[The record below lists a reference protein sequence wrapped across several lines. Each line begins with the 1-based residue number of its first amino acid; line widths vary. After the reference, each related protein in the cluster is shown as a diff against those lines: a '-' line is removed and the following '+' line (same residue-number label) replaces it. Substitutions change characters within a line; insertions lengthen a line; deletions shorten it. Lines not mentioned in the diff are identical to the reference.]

1 MKLFI
6 KEVNIWPENPEHSPR
21 IVTFNPD
28 KVSVLTG
35 WSASGKSSII
45 AIIDY
50 VLGAGSC
57 AIPVGP
63 IRNTAS
69 WFGLLLETDAGPMRV
84 ARMKPDGRQISNSYW
99 VQQGDDVERPL
110 PLRPSQNI
118 SAELFRIKMDTLSG
132 LTNLKMDPDEARA
145 FNERASFRDMAA
157 FNFQPQHIV
166 ANPYTLFFKADSSEH
181 REKLR
186 NVLPLAMGVVTN
198 DDLVRRHRLHAL
210 RDEERKLET
219 EIRQRRNG
227 IENWRANAT
236 GAYYRAQELSLLPP
250 GDPPAELR
258 DIFNVLREVVAAGGA
273 PVHGSG
279 RVSATV
285 TRLEGIR
292 QQEQALDTAIAGA
305 RRRLRRLKSLRAT
318 VIDYGDV
325 LEDHRTKVQGVGW
338 FRETVISD
346 QCVICGTET
355 DAARQSLEELESP
368 IRELS
373 ELTAGTNTTAPM
385 VDNEIVSIQRQLL
398 SDERRLLELRRT
410 RAEFEAVDDA
420 ERGLSLSLESVY
432 RFIGNTE
439 QALRILGDIEGDD
452 GLEARLRAIVEQI
465 SALVR
470 ELDEK
475 GRRER
480 EERVRDVISSYIE
493 RFVEQ
498 IGVSGA
504 TGRPL
509 LDERELN
516 VKFSNQGSTKPDFLW
531 EIGSGENWMAYHLAT
546 ILALHGVFL
555 KRGSRNPV
563 PTFLVI
569 DQPSQVYF
577 PSDTF
582 EAVVQEKA
590 DNEVQSD
597 RGRPTRHLDDLES
610 TRQIFRTLARA
621 HKSFGARLQIIVLD
635 HADRHAWGDIAE
647 VEEVENW
654 RGDEADFLI
663 PTAWLSRE

>member
-6 KEVNIWPENPEHSPR
+6 KQVIVWPENPQHPPR
-21 IVTFNPD
+21 IVPFDPE

-50 VLGAGSC
+50 VLGASSC

-63 IRNTAS
+63 IRNASS
-69 WFGLLLETDAGPMRV
+69 WFGLLLETDTGPMRI
-84 ARMKPDGRQISNSYW
+84 ARMKPDGRQVSNSYW

-110 PLRPSQNI
+110 PIRPEQTM

-166 ANPYTLFFKADSSEH
+166 ANPYTIFFKADSSEH
-181 REKLR
+181 KEKLR
-186 NVLPLAMGVVTN
+186 NVLPLAMGILTN

-210 RDEERKLET
+210 RDEQRKLET
-219 EIRQRRNG
+219 ELRQRKNG

-236 GAYYRAQELSLLPP
+236 GAYFRAQELSLLPP

-258 DIFNVLREVVAAGGA
+258 EILNVLRAVVIAGGA
-273 PVHGSG
+273 PVRATG
-279 RVSATV
+279 RTSATV
-285 TRLEGIR
+285 TRLEEIR
-292 QQEQALDTAIAGA
+292 QQEQITDTAIAAA
-305 RRRLRRLKSLRAT
+305 RRRLRRLKSLRTT

-325 LEDHRTKVQGVGW
+325 LEDHRTKTQGIGW
-338 FRETVISD
+338 FKDAIVSSH
-346 QCVICGTET
+346 CVLCGTDT
-355 DAARQSLEELESP
+355 DSAKRSLEELEAP
-368 IRELS
+368 IRELN
-373 ELTAGTNTTAPM
+373 ELSAGTTTTAPM
-385 VDNEIVSIQRQLL
+385 VDSEIVLIQRQLL

-410 RAEFEAVDDA
+410 RAEFEALEDA

-439 QALRILGDIEGDD
+439 QALKILSDIEGDD
-452 GLEARLRAIVEQI
+452 GLEARLRAISDQI
-465 SALVR
+465 ASLQR
-470 ELDEK
+470 DLDEK

-480 EERVRDVISSYIE
+480 EQKAREAVSRYIQ
-493 RFVEQ
+493 RFVEE
-498 IGVSGA
+498 IGVAGA
-504 TGRPL
+504 DGQPL

-516 VKFSNQGSTKPDFLW
+516 VKFLNKESSKADFLW

-555 KRGSRNPV
+555 KRDSRNPV
-563 PTFLVI
+563 PTFLVV

-582 EAVVQEKA
+582 EAVVQGEISSDKEKTK
-590 DNEVQSD
+590 
-597 RGRPTRHLDDLES
+597 GRPRRHLDDLES
-610 TRQIFRTLARA
+610 TRQIFKTLARA
-621 HKSFGARLQIIVLD
+621 HRSFKGRLQIIVLD
-635 HADRHAWGDIAE
+635 HADHHAWGDIPE
-647 VEEVENW
+647 VKEVENW
-654 RGDEADFLI
+654 RGDETDFLI
-663 PTAWLSRE
+663 PSAWLPNS